1 MKFLILTA
9 TIIISFGLTQLVRK
23 SAIKR
28 NKFDIPNERSSH
40 KNPTPRG
47 GGLAV
52 VAAFVFGLLALLV
65 RRDIDTESFFA
76 LVLPGL
82 FVATIGYLDDLGHF
96 TATRLRLIGHFVA
109 AVIAIYILGGLPPM
123 PLFSTTLDIGL
134 VGNIIAILFLVW
146 MLNLFNFMD

>member
-47 GGLAV
+47 GGLAGPQPQCPV
-52 VAAFVFGLLALLV
+52 YGGGKRRPRCGEGRAA
-65 RRDIDTESFFA
+65 
-76 LVLPGL
+76 
-82 FVATIGYLDDLGHF
+82 
-96 TATRLRLIGHFVA
+96 RLISASPIHSSIFRRRCHLDEAVA
-109 AVIAIYILGGLPPM
+109 PA
-123 PLFSTTLDIGL
+123 
-134 VGNIIAILFLVW
+134 
-146 MLNLFNFMD
+146 